1 MEPSKETPEE
11 EKFVENRNTK
21 QILIDTA
28 KKCKLLIDEADE
40 LFSKRD
46 LKGYKEK
53 LVERAELIKNLPCQL
68 DQAADRETLK
78 NREEISRVAD
88 LLAFSAE
95 KALEPGRETYRAL
108 KPRHKVYYELN
119 VLMGPESGRTGDPN
133 PLDVLIE
140 SIKE

>member
-1 MEPSKETPEE
+1 MDLSQETPK
-11 EKFVENRNTK
+11 EKEPVENRLTI
-21 QILIDTA
+21 QILKDA
-28 KKCKLLIDEADE
+28 AEKCRLLIEEADE
-40 LFSKRD
+40 LFSKGHLED
-46 LKGYKEK
+46 YKEK

>member
-53 LVERAELIKNLPCQL
+53 LVERAERIRDLPKEL
-68 DQAADRETLK
+68 AQATDIGTEERREKVLYVVDSLAYLAD
-78 NREEISRVAD
+78 
-88 LLAFSAE
+88 
-95 KALEPGRETYRAL
+95 RAL
-108 KPRHKVYYELN
+108 KPRCKTNRALEPKHNVYYELN
-119 VLMGPESGRTGDPN
+119 TLMGPESNETGDPN

-140 SIKE
+140 SMEK